1 MTTRML
7 NIKNGHNF
15 RELGG
20 YQTQDGHHLKY
31 HKVVRSGH
39 LCDLSA
45 ADQTY
50 LNYYGVFQDID
61 FRSSAEVKDGPDR
74 VPSQAEYIFNPV
86 FSEDETHSTE
96 DAEKLANE
104 LNENPHVGYQR
115 MVDAYHN
122 LVTDAHAIKAYQRFF
137 ELLLA
142 NDQPDQAILFHCTG
156 GKDRTGMGAY
166 FLLNALGVDQ
176 ATIRQDYLMTNEVT
190 KDFLDDF
197 LASLKKKGHNSIS
210 IENSRA
216 FWVVDPGYLAQA
228 EADIKAMSGNVHN
241 YLKYELNV
249 NDNDLAD
256 LRKIYLTD

>member
-50 LNYYGVFQDID
+50 LNDYGVFQDID

-122 LVTDAHAIKAYQRFF
+122 LVTDPHAIKAYQRFF